1 MKREIRLLRKAQKV
15 LNDLQ
20 YPGYP
25 YQLSIVID
33 LEEKSAWVDYYGK
46 KQPLNKALREIA
58 PSLLYQCLWA
68 ERTSKQTFL
77 IDQHLEDH
85 QKYLKYEYD
94 QFGIDSYECCKFYFA
109 LNAAICN
116 HKKTDK
122 GFIFACI
129 DEDTEYVDVQVFN
142 DVASIE
148 KYINEYFTEQK
159 ED

>member
-1 MKREIRLLRKAQKV
+1 MKQEVRLLRKAQKV
-15 LNDLQ
+15 LNDMQ

-33 LEEKSAWVDYYGK
+33 LEEKSAWVDYYGR
-46 KQPLNKALREIA
+46 KQPLEKALKEIA

-68 ERTSKQTFL
+68 DKTSKRTFI
-77 IDQHLEDH
+77 IDQHLEDYK
-85 QKYLKYEYD
+85 KYLEFDYD
-94 QFGIDSYECCKFYFA
+94 QFGIDSYDCCKFYFA
-109 LNAAICN
+109 LNAAIYN
-116 HKKTDK
+116 HKKIDK
-122 GFIFACI
+122 GFIFACV

-148 KYINEYFTEQK
+148 KYVNDYFTVK

>member
-33 LEEKSAWVDYYGK
+33 LEEKSAWVDYYGR

-77 IDQHLEDH
+77 IDQHLEDY

-122 GFIFACI
+122 GFIFACV